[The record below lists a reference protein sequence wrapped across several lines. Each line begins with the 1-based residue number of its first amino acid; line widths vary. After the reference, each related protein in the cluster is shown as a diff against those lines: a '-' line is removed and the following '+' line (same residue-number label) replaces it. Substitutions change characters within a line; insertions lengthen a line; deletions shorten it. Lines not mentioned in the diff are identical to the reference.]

1 MTMLRKITLWIMRL
15 LGYGAALL
23 VALLAV
29 VVLVGGFT
37 SFGGSLVADW
47 VASAISSPDRTIAI
61 AGPGP
66 LLSGNLRVPSIVISD
81 TNGAYAEIRDLSVDW
96 SPSALLSGTFEAKRV
111 AAAAVEVKRQPV
123 VTEVPATTQSSGF
136 SLPVAINIE
145 AIDLPLIQLGKDLLG
160 KAATLTAKGSA
171 KADNDA
177 IAATV
182 ALNQQGAPDARLNAE
197 LLYAPADNRLKLNT
211 TIVEPQGGILATLL
225 HLQGAPAVSITLAGD
240 GPLSDWQGQLSAD
253 VAGQRTVAVTAAHK
267 SLGNAL
273 HHILIEGNGQFDALL
288 PPQFRPM
295 FSGQTQ
301 IDLAATVS
309 EAGQVTIET
318 GNIATGSLQLSAT
331 GKLDTA
337 GQNDLKVNLNG
348 VSGPVDFRWPLSS
361 GELRARVTSIDLAV
375 TGPANNAT
383 VAVAASLPSLEI
395 PQAKLN
401 GLTLSAQS
409 DAFDIAS
416 QTGTLQTRLAVN
428 DSTFTNASLDRAIRA
443 PLTINVPLAIS
454 PETIGFDG
462 LTIESAS
469 IGGKLNGNYQIANS
483 ALTTDFQLHALPDTM
498 PEAIASKFSDT
509 VGVAGSLVYAP
520 DGPLTLSNLKVTSST
535 LSAAGD
541 VSLDGDQLSLKLDGE
556 IADIG
561 RLLANAGG
569 SASFALAASGPLD
582 RLEGTADFTAAEATM
597 AGRALKDL
605 SVGMTGVA
613 DQKAPQATVKASG
626 SLDGQQ
632 IRVDAD
638 LVSADGQTKV
648 PALAVTVGDNKL
660 DGALQFSADF
670 VPQGALN
677 FDFPDIGLIAA
688 LAGQTA
694 GGDLKGS
701 VTVRDNAGQIAADIK
716 ASGSAVSSSGIIVTA
731 PAIDLKI
738 QDVNSFAAQGTVRA
752 EKIAQGA
759 NGLDNVALTFA
770 RAGAQ
775 TDFDLSAAFDG
786 APVAAK
792 GNVTEAGDGLKVA
805 LESLSAAP
813 RGIALKLA
821 KPAAVSVANGAV
833 SIDALTIA
841 AGTGTLDIT
850 GTAAT
855 ALDLSAKIQSLPAA
869 LANTFVPSLSA
880 EGSISGTV
888 TIKGTASAPVVD
900 YQLDWSNA
908 AIAQTRSAGVP
919 PATIAANGRFE
930 NGTVTLDS
938 RVSSADGLVLQGGG
952 SVDVSGSNAL
962 AMKFTGNL
970 PFGVLAGPLS
980 QQGFVADGAA
990 NLDIGIAGT
999 TAAPLLSGTIST
1011 QGARLVDVRRNLA
1024 IEDITSTVTLD
1035 ASRATISNLSGKLAS
1050 GGTIK
1055 GSGTIDIVSQGLPAD
1070 ITIDLNKATYVDG
1083 TMLNT
1088 EATGT
1093 LTLQG
1098 PLLSAPVLAG
1108 KIALGDTAITVP
1120 ERLPSSLAELDI
1132 THKNAPAD
1140 VRQQMAT
1147 VMRTEDNGSSS
1158 SIGLDLQISTPSQVF
1173 VRGRG
1178 IDAVLGGDL
1187 TIRGTS
1193 ASPSVSGA
1201 FTLQRGRMSIL
1212 TKRLDF
1218 TSGTITF
1225 GGGLIPLL
1233 NLVATTTS
1241 GTTTVTVTISGLAN
1255 DPSISLTSSPSLP
1268 QDEILAQLIFG
1279 QSMSKL
1285 SALQIAQLADAASQ
1299 LAGGRSTSL
1308 FSSLRNAIGVD
1319 DLDISTDKTGQ
1330 ATISAGKYLNDRT
1343 YLELQQGGT
1352 GGGKA
1357 VINLDIGRGVKLRG
1371 EAGGDGG
1378 AAGIFY
1384 EKEY

>member
-1 MTMLRKITLWIMRL
+1 MFGKITLWILRL
-15 LGYGAALL
+15 LAYGAALVVTL
-23 VALLAV
+23 AAAVVLLA
-29 VVLVGGFT
+29 GFT
-37 SFGGSLVADW
+37 SFGGALVADW
-47 VASAISSPDRTIAI
+47 VAYAVSSPDRTISI

-66 LLSGNLRVPSIVISD
+66 LLSGDLRVPSIVVSD
-81 TNGAYAEIRDLSVDW
+81 TKGPYAEIRDLSVDW
-96 SPSALLSGTFEAKRV
+96 SPIALLSGTFDAKQV
-111 AAAAVEVKRQPV
+111 AASSVEVQRLPV
-123 VTEVPATTQSSGF
+123 VTEAPVTTEGSGF
-136 SLPVAINIE
+136 SLPIAVNIDE
-145 AIDLPLIQLGKDLLG
+145 IDLPLVKLGKALLG
-160 KAATLTAKGSA
+160 KAAILVAKGSA
-171 KADNDA
+171 KADGDT
-177 IAATV
+177 IAATI
-182 ALNQQGAPDARLNAE
+182 ALNQDGAPDARLNAE
-197 LLYAPADNRLKLNT
+197 LLYAPADNRLRLNT
-211 TIVEPQGGILATLL
+211 TIMEPRGGILATLL
-225 HLQGAPAVSITLAGD
+225 HLQGTPAVSITLAGD

-273 HHILIEGNGQFDALL
+273 HQVLIEGNGQFDALL
-288 PPQFRPM
+288 PPAFRPM

-309 EAGQVTIET
+309 EAGQVKIET
-318 GNIATGSLQLSAT
+318 GSIATGSLQLSAT
-331 GKLDTA
+331 GTLDTA
-337 GQNDLKVNLNG
+337 GQNDLKANLTG
-348 VSGPVDFRWPLSS
+348 LAGPVDVRWPLSS
-361 GELRARVTSIDLAV
+361 GEMRARVTSIDLAV
-375 TGPANNAT
+375 TGPASAANIT
-383 VAVAASLPSLEI
+383 VAATLQSLET
-395 PQAKLN
+395 PEVKLN
-401 GLTLSAQS
+401 GLSLSARS

-428 DSTFTNASLDRAIRA
+428 DSTFNNASLDRALRA
-443 PLTINVPLAIS
+443 PLVIEVPLAVS
-454 PETIGFDG
+454 PGTIGFDG

-469 IGGKLNGNYQIANS
+469 IGGKLDGSYRTADNTLS
-483 ALTTDFQLHALPDTM
+483 TDFQLHALPDTL

-509 VGVAGSLVYAP
+509 VGIAGSLAYAAQ
-520 DGPLTLSNLKVTSST
+520 GPITLSNLKITSST
-535 LSAAGD
+535 LGAAGN
-541 VSLDGDQLSLKLDGE
+541 VSLDADTLSLKLDGE

-569 SASFALAASGPLD
+569 SASFAIAASGPLD
-582 RLEGTADFTAAEATM
+582 RLQGTVDFKAAEATM

-605 SVGMTGVA
+605 SVGLTGVA
-613 DQKAPQATVKASG
+613 DPKAPQAKVKASG
-626 SLDGQQ
+626 SLDGQE

-638 LVSADGQTKV
+638 LVSADGRTHI
-648 PALAVTVGDNKL
+648 PALAVTVGENRL

-677 FDFPDIGLIAA
+677 FDFPDLGLIAA

-694 GGDLKGS
+694 AGDLKGS
-701 VTVRDNAGQIAADIK
+701 VAIRDEAGQIAADIK
-716 ASGSAVSSSGIIVTA
+716 ASGSAISRDNISVAA

-738 QDVNSFAAQGTVRA
+738 QNIKSFAAQGTVSA
-752 EKIAQGA
+752 DKITQGA
-759 NGLDNVALTFA
+759 NSLDNVALTFS

-775 TDFDLSAAFDG
+775 TDFDLGAAFDG
-786 APVAAK
+786 GPVKAK
-792 GNVTEAGDGLKVA
+792 GNIIEAGDGLMVA

-821 KPAAVSVANGAV
+821 GPAAVAIANGTV
-833 SIDALTIA
+833 TIDALTIA

-850 GTAAT
+850 GKAGT
-855 ALDLSAKIQSLPAA
+855 ALDLAAKIQSLPAA
-869 LANTFVPSLSA
+869 LVNTFVPSLSA
-880 EGSISGTV
+880 EGAISGTV
-888 TIKGTASAPVVD
+888 TVKGTVSAPVVD

-919 PATIAANGRFE
+919 PGAITANGRFE
-930 NGTVTLDS
+930 NGKVTLDS
-938 RVSSADGLVLQGGG
+938 RITSAGGLVLQGGG
-952 SVDVSGSNAL
+952 SVDVAGSNAL
-962 AMKFTGNL
+962 EMRFSGNL

-980 QQGFVADGAA
+980 QQGFVADGTAS
-990 NLDIGIAGT
+990 LDIGVAGT
-999 TAAPLLSGTIST
+999 TSTPVLSGTITT

-1024 IEDITSTVTLD
+1024 IEDIAAAVTLD
-1035 ASRATISNLSGKLAS
+1035 ASRATISSLSGKLAG
-1050 GGTIK
+1050 GGTVK
-1055 GSGTIDIVSQGLPAD
+1055 GSGTIDITSPGLPAD

-1083 TMLNT
+1083 TLLNT

-1093 LTLQG
+1093 LTLKG
-1098 PLLSAPVLAG
+1098 PLLTAPVLAG
-1108 KIALGDTAITVP
+1108 SIALGDTAITVP

-1147 VMRTEDNGSSS
+1147 VMRTEDNGSAS
-1158 SIGLDLQISTPSQVF
+1158 SIGLDLQVSTPSQVF

-1193 ASPSVSGA
+1193 AVPSVSGA
-1201 FTLQRGRMSIL
+1201 FTLRRGRVTIL
-1212 TKRLDF
+1212 TKRMDF

-1225 GGGLIPLL
+1225 GGALIPLL
-1233 NLVATTTS
+1233 NMVATTTS
-1241 GTTTVTVTISGLAN
+1241 GTTTITMTISGLAN
-1255 DPSISLTSSPSLP
+1255 DPSITFSSAPALP

-1285 SALQIAQLADAASQ
+1285 SAVQIAQLADAVSQ

-1308 FSSLRNAIGVD
+1308 FSSLRNSIGVD
-1319 DLDISTDKTGQ
+1319 DLDISTDETGQ
-1330 ATISAGKYLNDRT
+1330 TTISAGKYLNDRT

-1371 EAGGDGG
+1371 EAGGEGG